1 MLCNSLYNLRIPF
14 VAPRDARSLLVR
26 FRRNFCMILYKAY
39 EKTIRIL
46 TLIKMIKGEIQ
57 RESFKML
64 HYGEDTDKSQW
75 KFTPF
80 VMEIFRIIFALEI
93 QFCYWNKSLKSN
105 WFANVQWPQ
114 N

>member
-26 FRRNFCMILYKAY
+26 FRRNLCMILY
-39 EKTIRIL
+39 KTIRIL

-75 KFTPF
+75 KFTSF

-93 QFCYWNKSLKSN
+93 QFCYWIKSHKSN

>member
-14 VAPRDARSLLVR
+14 VVPRDARSLLVR

-64 HYGEDTDKSQW
+64 HYGEDTDKSQ
-75 KFTPF
+75 
-80 VMEIFRIIFALEI
+80 
-93 QFCYWNKSLKSN
+93 
-105 WFANVQWPQ
+105 
-114 N
+114 

>member
-46 TLIKMIKGEIQ
+46 TLIN
-57 RESFKML
+57 
-64 HYGEDTDKSQW
+64 D
-75 KFTPF
+75 
-80 VMEIFRIIFALEI
+80 
-93 QFCYWNKSLKSN
+93 
-105 WFANVQWPQ
+105 
-114 N
+114 